1 MALTPAKYIDETGV
15 RTLATGIKT
24 WVLSENSAL
33 IKSVVF
39 KDNSIL
45 FYNKPNATA
54 EDVADFTVNLPA
66 EYFLDQAKTV
76 FVPNFA
82 WSAETYPASTDPT
95 LDGQPVL
102 VLAVKGSDNTV
113 TYSFISML
121 SLVNIYKASTDTSTV
136 TLTINDD
143 TNTISAVV
151 NISSDEGNALKVGTD
166 GGLYASA
173 TDVTSKADKLTADT
187 LVDQILVD
195 DGSGNLT
202 ASRITIQNIVDNMI
216 PYTTE
221 EVQGILNEVFNN

>member
-1 MALTPAKYIDETGV
+1 MALTPAKYINESGV

-45 FYNKPNATA
+45 FYNKPNATE
-54 EDVADFTVNLPA
+54 EDAADFTVNLPA
-66 EYFLDQAKTV
+66 EYFLDQTKTV
-76 FVPNFA
+76 FVPNFT

-136 TLTINDD
+136 TLTISDD

-151 NISSDEGNALKVGTD
+151 NISADEGNALKVGTD

-173 TDVTSKADKLTADT
+173 TDITSKADKLTADT
-187 LVDQILVD
+187 LVDQILID
-195 DGSGNLT
+195 DGSGNLK
-202 ASRITIQNIVDNMI
+202 ASGVTIQNIVDNMM

-221 EVQGILNEVFNN
+221 EVQGILDEVFN

>member
-1 MALTPAKYIDETGV
+1 MALTPAKYIDESGV

-24 WVLSENSAL
+24 WALSENSAL

-45 FYNKPNATA
+45 FFNKPNATA
-54 EDVADFTVNLPA
+54 DDAADFTVNLPA

-151 NISSDEGNALKVGTD
+151 NISADEGNALKVGTD

-173 TDVTSKADKLTADT
+173 TDITSKADKLTADT

-195 DGSGNLT
+195 DGSGNLK
-202 ASRITIQNIVDNMI
+202 ASGITIQNIVDNMV

-221 EVQGILNEVFNN
+221 EVQGILNEVFTN

>member
-45 FYNKPNATA
+45 FYNKPNAT
-54 EDVADFTVNLPA
+54 EGDVADFTVNLPA
-66 EYFLDQAKTV
+66 EYFLDQTKTV
-76 FVPNFA
+76 FVNNFV
-82 WSAETYPASTDPT
+82 WSDTTYPNSTDPT

-121 SLVNIYKASTDTSTV
+121 SLVNIYKASVVTSTV
-136 TLTINDD
+136 TLIIDND

-151 NISSDEGNALKVGTD
+151 NISADEGNALKVGAD

-173 TDVTSKADKLTADT
+173 TDITSKADKLTANT

-195 DGSGNLT
+195 DGSGNLK
-202 ASRITIQNIVDNMI
+202 ASGITIQNIVDNMI

-221 EVQGILNEVFNN
+221 EVQGILDEVFTN

>member
-1 MALTPAKYIDETGV
+1 MALTPTKYIDETGV

-24 WVLSENSAL
+24 WVLSEKSAL

-45 FYNKPNATA
+45 FYNKPNAIA

-82 WSAETYPASTDPT
+82 WSVETYPASTDPT

-136 TLTINDD
+136 TLTINND

-151 NISSDEGNALKVGTD
+151 NISADEGNALKVGTD

-173 TDVTSKADKLTADT
+173 TDITSKADKLTADT

-195 DGSGNLT
+195 DGNGNLK
-202 ASRITIQNIVDNMI
+202 ASGITIQNIVDNMI

-221 EVQGILNEVFNN
+221 EVQGILNEVFTN

>member
-1 MALTPAKYIDETGV
+1 MALTPAKYIDESGV

-24 WVLSENSAL
+24 WALSENSAL
-33 IKSVVF
+33 LKSVVF

-45 FYNKPNATA
+45 FFNKPNATA
-54 EDVADFTVNLPA
+54 DDAADFTVNLPA

-82 WSAETYPASTDPT
+82 WSAETYPASIDPS

-151 NISSDEGNALKVGTD
+151 NISADEGNALKVGTD

-173 TDVTSKADKLTADT
+173 TDITSKADKLTADT

-195 DGSGNLT
+195 DGSGNLK
-202 ASRITIQNIVDNMI
+202 ASGITIQNIIDNMV

-221 EVQGILNEVFNN
+221 EVQGILDEVFTN

>member
-24 WVLSENSAL
+24 WVLSEKSAL
-33 IKSVVF
+33 IKSVIF

-45 FYNKPNATA
+45 FYNKPNAT
-54 EDVADFTVNLPA
+54 EVDVADFTVNLPA
-66 EYFLDQAKTV
+66 EYFLDQTKTV

-82 WSAETYPASTDPT
+82 WSAETYPASIDPS

-143 TNTISAVV
+143 TNIISAVV

-173 TDVTSKADKLTADT
+173 TDITSKADKLTADI

-195 DGSGNLT
+195 DGSGNLK
-202 ASRITIQNIVDNMI
+202 ASGVTIQDIVDNMI

-221 EVQGILNEVFNN
+221 EVQGILDEVFTN

>member
-24 WVLSENSAL
+24 WVLSENSTL

-45 FYNKPNATA
+45 FYNKPNAIA
-54 EDVADFTVNLPA
+54 DDVADFTVNLPA
-66 EYFLDQAKTV
+66 EYFLDQTKTV

-82 WSAETYPASTDPT
+82 WSVETYPASTDPS

-195 DGSGNLT
+195 DGSGNLK
-202 ASRITIQNIVDNMI
+202 ASGITIQNIVDNMI

-221 EVQGILNEVFNN
+221 EVQGILDEVFNN

>member
-1 MALTPAKYIDETGV
+1 MALTPAKYINETGV

-24 WVLSENSAL
+24 WVLSENSTL

-45 FYNKPNATA
+45 FYNKPNAIA
-54 EDVADFTVNLPA
+54 DDVADFTVNLPA
-66 EYFLDQAKTV
+66 EYFLDQTKTV

-82 WSAETYPASTDPT
+82 WSVETYPASTDPS

-151 NISSDEGNALKVGTD
+151 NISADEGNALKVGTD

-195 DGSGNLT
+195 DGSGNLK
-202 ASRITIQNIVDNMI
+202 ASGITIQNIVDNMI

-221 EVQGILNEVFNN
+221 EVQGILDEVFNN

>member
-45 FYNKPNATA
+45 FFIKLNATVHDA
-54 EDVADFTVNLPA
+54 ADFTVNLPA

-121 SLVNIYKASTDTSTV
+121 SLVNIYKAGTDTSTV

-151 NISSDEGNALKVGTD
+151 NISADEGNALKVGTD

-173 TDVTSKADKLTADT
+173 TDITSKADKLTADT

-195 DGSGNLT
+195 DGSGNLK
-202 ASRITIQNIVDNMI
+202 ASGITIQNIIDNMV

-221 EVQGILNEVFNN
+221 EVQGILDEVFTN

>member
-24 WVLSENSAL
+24 WVLSENSTL

-151 NISSDEGNALKVGTD
+151 NISADEGNALKVGTD

-195 DGSGNLT
+195 DGSGNLK
-202 ASRITIQNIVDNMI
+202 ASGITIQNIVDNMI

-221 EVQGILNEVFNN
+221 EVQGILDEVFNN

>member
-1 MALTPAKYIDETGV
+1 MALTPAKYIDESGI

-45 FYNKPNATA
+45 FYNKPNATEGDA
-54 EDVADFTVNLPA
+54 ADFTVDLPA
-66 EYFLDQAKTV
+66 EYFLDQTKTV

-82 WSAETYPASTDPT
+82 WSSETYPASTDPT

-121 SLVNIYKASTDTSTV
+121 SLVNIYKASKDTSTV

-151 NISSDEGNALKVGTD
+151 NISADEGNALKVGTD

-195 DGSGNLT
+195 DGSGNLK
-202 ASRITIQNIVDNMI
+202 ASGVTIQDIVDNMI

-221 EVQGILNEVFNN
+221 EVQGILDEVFN

>member
-24 WVLSENSAL
+24 WVLSENSTL
-33 IKSVVF
+33 IKSVIF

-45 FYNKPNATA
+45 FYNKPNAT
-54 EDVADFTVNLPA
+54 EGDVADFTLNLPA
-66 EYFLDQAKTV
+66 EYFLDQTKTV

-82 WSAETYPASTDPT
+82 WSVEIYPASTDPT

-151 NISSDEGNALKVGTD
+151 NISADEGNALKVGTD

-195 DGSGNLT
+195 DGSGNLK
-202 ASRITIQNIVDNMI
+202 ASGITIQNIVDNMI

-221 EVQGILNEVFNN
+221 EVQGILDEVFNN

>member
-1 MALTPAKYIDETGV
+1 MALTPAKYINETGV

-24 WVLSENSAL
+24 WVLSENSTL

-45 FYNKPNATA
+45 FYNKPNAIA
-54 EDVADFTVNLPA
+54 DDVADFTVNLPA
-66 EYFLDQAKTV
+66 EYFLDQTKTV

-82 WSAETYPASTDPT
+82 WSVETYPASTDPS

-151 NISSDEGNALKVGTD
+151 NISADEGNALKVGTD

-173 TDVTSKADKLTADT
+173 TDITSKADKLTADT

-195 DGSGNLT
+195 DGSGNLK
-202 ASRITIQNIVDNMI
+202 ASGITIQNIVDNMI

-221 EVQGILNEVFNN
+221 EVQGILDEVFNN

>member
-1 MALTPAKYIDETGV
+1 MALTPAKYINETGV

-45 FYNKPNATA
+45 FYNKPNAT
-54 EDVADFTVNLPA
+54 EGDIADFTVNLPA
-66 EYFLDQAKTV
+66 EYFLDQTKTV

-82 WSAETYPASTDPT
+82 WSAETYPASIDPT

-151 NISSDEGNALKVGTD
+151 NISADEGNALKVGTD

-195 DGSGNLT
+195 DGSGNLK
-202 ASRITIQNIVDNMI
+202 ASGITIQNIVDNMI

-221 EVQGILNEVFNN
+221 EVQGILDEVFNN

>member
-24 WVLSENSAL
+24 WVLSENSTL
-33 IKSVVF
+33 IKSVIF

-54 EDVADFTVNLPA
+54 EDAADFTVNLPA
-66 EYFLDQAKTV
+66 EYFLDQTKTV

-102 VLAVKGSDNTV
+102 VLAIKGSDNTV

-121 SLVNIYKASTDTSTV
+121 SLVNIYKASTDASTV

-151 NISSDEGNALKVGTD
+151 NISADEGNALKVGTD

-173 TDVTSKADKLTADT
+173 TDITSKADKLIADT

-195 DGSGNLT
+195 DGSGNLK
-202 ASRITIQNIVDNMI
+202 ASGVTIQDIVDNMI

-221 EVQGILNEVFNN
+221 EVQGILDEVFTN

>member
-1 MALTPAKYIDETGV
+1 MALKHAKYIDENGV

-24 WVLSENSAL
+24 WVLSENSTL
-33 IKSVVF
+33 IKSVIF

-54 EDVADFTVNLPA
+54 EDAADFTVNLPA
-66 EYFLDQAKTV
+66 EYFLDQTKTV

-82 WSAETYPASTDPT
+82 WNVETYPASTDPS

-151 NISSDEGNALKVGTD
+151 NISADEGNALKVGTD

-173 TDVTSKADKLTADT
+173 TDITSKADKLIADT

-195 DGSGNLT
+195 DGSGNLK
-202 ASRITIQNIVDNMI
+202 ASGVTIQDIVDNMI

-221 EVQGILNEVFNN
+221 EVQGILDEVFTN

>member
-1 MALTPAKYIDETGV
+1 MALTPAKYIDESGV

-24 WVLSENSAL
+24 WVLSEKSTL

-45 FYNKPNATA
+45 FYNKPNAT
-54 EDVADFTVNLPA
+54 EGDIADFTVNLPA
-66 EYFLDQAKTV
+66 EYFLDQTKTV

-82 WSAETYPASTDPT
+82 WSAETYPASIDPT

-151 NISSDEGNALKVGTD
+151 NISADEGNALKVGTD

-195 DGSGNLT
+195 DGSGNLK
-202 ASRITIQNIVDNMI
+202 ASGVTIQNIVDNMI

-221 EVQGILNEVFNN
+221 EVQGILDEVFNN

>member
-24 WVLSENSAL
+24 WVLSENSTL

-54 EDVADFTVNLPA
+54 DDVADFTVNLPA
-66 EYFLDQAKTV
+66 EYFLDQTKTV

-82 WSAETYPASTDPT
+82 WSAETYPASIDPS

-151 NISSDEGNALKVGTD
+151 NISADEGNALKVGTD

-195 DGSGNLT
+195 DGNGNLK
-202 ASRITIQNIVDNMI
+202 ASGVTIQNIVDNMI

-221 EVQGILNEVFNN
+221 EVQGILDEVFTN

>member
-1 MALTPAKYIDETGV
+1 MALTPAKYIDESGV

-24 WVLSENSAL
+24 WTLSENSAL
-33 IKSVVF
+33 LKSVVF

-54 EDVADFTVNLPA
+54 EDVADFTINLPA
-66 EYFLDQAKTV
+66 EYFLDQTKTV
-76 FVPNFA
+76 FVPTFA
-82 WSAETYPASTDPT
+82 WSAETYPASIDPS

-121 SLVNIYKASTDTSTV
+121 SLVNIYKASKDTSTV

-173 TDVTSKADKLTADT
+173 TDITSKADKLTADT

-195 DGSGNLT
+195 DGNGNLK
-202 ASRITIQNIVDNMI
+202 ASGITIQNIVDNMT

-221 EVQGILNEVFNN
+221 EVQGILDEVFN

>member
-15 RTLATGIKT
+15 RTLSTGIKT
-24 WVLSENSAL
+24 WVLSEKSTL

-45 FYNKPNATA
+45 FYNKPNAT
-54 EDVADFTVNLPA
+54 EGDIADFTVNLPA
-66 EYFLDQAKTV
+66 EYFLDQTKTV

-82 WSAETYPASTDPT
+82 WSVETYPASTDPT

-136 TLTINDD
+136 TLTINDN

-151 NISSDEGNALKVGTD
+151 NISSDVGNALKVGTD

-173 TDVTSKADKLTADT
+173 TDITSKADKLTANT

-195 DGSGNLT
+195 DGNGNLK
-202 ASRITIQNIVDNMI
+202 ASGITIQNIVDNMI

-221 EVQGILNEVFNN
+221 EVQGILNEVFN

>member
-1 MALTPAKYIDETGV
+1 MALTPTKYIDESGV

-24 WVLSENSAL
+24 WTLSENSAL
-33 IKSVVF
+33 IKSVIF

-45 FYNKPNATA
+45 FYNKPNATE
-54 EDVADFTVNLPA
+54 EDVADFTVDLPA

-82 WSAETYPASTDPT
+82 WSAETYPASIDPA

-121 SLVNIYKASTDTSTV
+121 SLVNIYKASKDTSTV

-173 TDVTSKADKLTADT
+173 TDITSKADKLTEGT
-187 LVDQILVD
+187 LVDQILID
-195 DGSGNLT
+195 DGSGNLK
-202 ASRITIQNIVDNMI
+202 ASGITIQNIVDNMV

-221 EVQGILNEVFNN
+221 EVQGILNEVFN

>member
-24 WVLSENSAL
+24 WVLSENSTL
-33 IKSVVF
+33 IKSVIF

-54 EDVADFTVNLPA
+54 EDAADFTVNLPA
-66 EYFLDQAKTV
+66 EYFLDQTKTV

-82 WSAETYPASTDPT
+82 WNVETYPASTDPS

-151 NISSDEGNALKVGTD
+151 NISADEGNALKVGTD

-173 TDVTSKADKLTADT
+173 TDITSKADKLIADT

-195 DGSGNLT
+195 DGSGNLK
-202 ASRITIQNIVDNMI
+202 ASGVTIQDIVDNMI

-221 EVQGILNEVFNN
+221 EVQGILDEVFTN

>member
-1 MALTPAKYIDETGV
+1 MALTPAKYINESGV

-24 WVLSENSAL
+24 WVLSENSSL

-45 FYNKPNATA
+45 FYNKPNAT
-54 EDVADFTVNLPA
+54 EGDVADFTVNLPA
-66 EYFLDQAKTV
+66 EYFLDQTKTV

-151 NISSDEGNALKVGTD
+151 NISTDEGNALKVGTD

-173 TDVTSKADKLTADT
+173 TDITSKADKLTADT
-187 LVDQILVD
+187 LADQILVD
-195 DGSGNLT
+195 DGSGNLK
-202 ASRITIQNIVDNMI
+202 ASGITIQNIVDNMI

-221 EVQGILNEVFNN
+221 EVQGILDEVFN

>member
-1 MALTPAKYIDETGV
+1 MALTPAKYINETGV

-24 WVLSENSAL
+24 WVLSENSTL

-45 FYNKPNATA
+45 FYNKPNAIA
-54 EDVADFTVNLPA
+54 DDVADFTVNLPA
-66 EYFLDQAKTV
+66 EYFLDQTKTV

-82 WSAETYPASTDPT
+82 WSVETYPASTDPS

-151 NISSDEGNALKVGTD
+151 NISADEGNALKVGTD

-173 TDVTSKADKLTADT
+173 TDITSKADKLTADT

-195 DGSGNLT
+195 DGSGNLK
-202 ASRITIQNIVDNMI
+202 ASGVTIQNIVDNMI

-221 EVQGILNEVFNN
+221 EVQGILDEVFNN

>member
-45 FYNKPNATA
+45 FYKKPNATDG
-54 EDVADFTVNLPA
+54 DVADFTVNLPA

-82 WSAETYPASTDPT
+82 WSAETYPASTDPS

-151 NISSDEGNALKVGTD
+151 NISADEGNALKVGTD

-173 TDVTSKADKLTADT
+173 TDITSKADKLTADI

-195 DGSGNLT
+195 DGSGNLK
-202 ASRITIQNIVDNMI
+202 ASGVTIQDIVDNMI

-221 EVQGILNEVFNN
+221 EVQGILDEVFTN

>member
-1 MALTPAKYIDETGV
+1 MALTPAKYIDESGV

-24 WVLSENSAL
+24 WVLSENSTL

-45 FYNKPNATA
+45 FFNKPNAT
-54 EDVADFTVNLPA
+54 EGDIADFTVNLPA

-82 WSAETYPASTDPT
+82 WSAATYPASTDPT

-113 TYSFISML
+113 TYSFVSML

-151 NISSDEGNALKVGTD
+151 NISADEGNALKVGTD

-173 TDVTSKADKLTADT
+173 TDITSKADKLTVDT

-195 DGSGNLT
+195 DGSGNLK
-202 ASRITIQNIVDNMI
+202 ASGITIQNIVDNMI

-221 EVQGILNEVFNN
+221 EVQGILDEVFNN

>member
-1 MALTPAKYIDETGV
+1 MALTPAKYIDEIGV

-24 WVLSENSAL
+24 WVLSENSTL

-45 FYNKPNATA
+45 FYNKPNATE

-66 EYFLDQAKTV
+66 EYFLDQTKTV

-82 WSAETYPASTDPT
+82 WSAETYPASIDPS

-143 TNTISAVV
+143 TNTISVVV

-173 TDVTSKADKLTADT
+173 TDITSKADKLTADI

-195 DGSGNLT
+195 DGNGNLK
-202 ASRITIQNIVDNMI
+202 ASGVTIQNIVDNMI

-221 EVQGILNEVFNN
+221 EVQGILDEVFTN

>member
-1 MALTPAKYIDETGV
+1 MALTPAKYIDESGV
-15 RTLATGIKT
+15 RTLSTGIKT
-24 WVLSENSAL
+24 WVLSEKSTL

-45 FYNKPNATA
+45 FYNKPNAT
-54 EDVADFTVNLPA
+54 EVDVADFTVNLPA
-66 EYFLDQAKTV
+66 EYFLDQTKTV

-82 WSAETYPASTDPT
+82 WSVETYPASTDPT

-136 TLTINDD
+136 TLTINDN

-151 NISSDEGNALKVGTD
+151 NISSDVGNALKVGTD

-173 TDVTSKADKLTADT
+173 TDITSKADKLTADT
-187 LVDQILVD
+187 LVDQILID
-195 DGSGNLT
+195 DGSGNLK
-202 ASRITIQNIVDNMI
+202 ASGITIQNIVDNMI

-221 EVQGILNEVFNN
+221 EVQGILNEVFN

>member
-45 FYNKPNATA
+45 FYNKPNATDG
-54 EDVADFTVNLPA
+54 DVADFTVNLPA

-82 WSAETYPASTDPT
+82 WSAETYPASTDPS

-173 TDVTSKADKLTADT
+173 TDITSKADKLTADI

-195 DGSGNLT
+195 DGSGNLK
-202 ASRITIQNIVDNMI
+202 ASGVTIQNIVDNMI

-221 EVQGILNEVFNN
+221 EVQGILDEVFTN

>member
-24 WVLSENSAL
+24 WVLSENSTL

-45 FYNKPNATA
+45 FYNKPNAIA
-54 EDVADFTVNLPA
+54 DDVADFTVNLPA
-66 EYFLDQAKTV
+66 EYFLDQTKTV

-82 WSAETYPASTDPT
+82 WSVETYPASTDPS

-151 NISSDEGNALKVGTD
+151 NISADEGNALKVGTD

-173 TDVTSKADKLTADT
+173 TDITSKADKLTADT

-195 DGSGNLT
+195 DGSGNLK
-202 ASRITIQNIVDNMI
+202 ASGVTIQNIVDNMI

-221 EVQGILNEVFNN
+221 EVQGILDEVFNN